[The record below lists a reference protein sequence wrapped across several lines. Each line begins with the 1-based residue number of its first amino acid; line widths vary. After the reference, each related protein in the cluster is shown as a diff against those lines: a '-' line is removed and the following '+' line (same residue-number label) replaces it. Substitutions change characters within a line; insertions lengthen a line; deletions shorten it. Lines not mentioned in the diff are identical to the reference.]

1 MVHEVIDACLREL
14 RDGTLTEPKLK
25 HAFEKVAEGGSGR
38 QDLLYL
44 QTQSSSLDS
53 PVHGMALVRDGDI
66 LEGPPNP
73 NDWPYQSPLDAI
85 RDGWRVIRFPDMA
98 LMMDESRTYGLGFE
112 FILERWG

>member
-25 HAFEKVAEGGSGR
+25 HAFEKVAGGR
-38 QDLLYL
+38 QRA
-44 QTQSSSLDS
+44 TGS
-53 PVHGMALVRDGDI
+53 ALPADPEQLAGLPGSRDGVVRDGDI